1 MIISHACFV
10 ETRLD
15 NMSSS
20 QVIIVKIMQTIKKR
34 YEDKKESLEHYKK
47 DKYVENETANITYQ
61 NASCK

>member
-20 QVIIVKIMQTIKKR
+20 KVLIVKIMQSIRKR
-34 YEDKKESLEHYKK
+34 YEDKKESLKHYRK

>member
-20 QVIIVKIMQTIKKR
+20 KVIIVKIMQTIKKR
-34 YEDKKESLEHYKK
+34 YEDKKESLKHKK
-47 DKYVENETANITYQ
+47 DKYVENETANKTYQ